1 MESRHARAPFEPL
14 VALRVGVKIHRDG
27 AVRALDGVSLEI
39 PAGQPLSI
47 VGPTAQAHATA
58 TPIWAPDLGPR
69 FGPPPGGIDQAPAA
83 GGTAASLIAC
93 RRSLSWLVCMHC
105 GCVPLRE

>member
-1 MESRHARAPFEPL
+1 MESRQARAPIEPL
-14 VALRVGVKIHRDG
+14 VALRVVVKIHRAG

-47 VGPTAQAHATA
+47 VGPGAQAHVTA
-58 TPIWAPDLGPR
+58 RPTWDPDLGPR
-69 FGPPPGGIDQAPAA
+69 FGPRPGGIDQAPAA

-93 RRSLSWLVCMHC
+93 RSSRSWLVCMHC
-105 GCVPLRE
+105 GWVPLRE

>member
-14 VALRVGVKIHRDG
+14 VALRVVVKIHRDG

-58 TPIWAPDLGPR
+58 APIWAPDLGRRREGSIRPR
-69 FGPPPGGIDQAPAA
+69 RPEE
-83 GGTAASLIAC
+83 
-93 RRSLSWLVCMHC
+93 RRR
-105 GCVPLRE
+105 P